1 MTDHSVFLSAIER
14 GDLDAVR
21 AMIAATPELVR
32 ARDDDGA
39 TALHHAA
46 FHGQRAIAELL
57 IDSGAELNAR
67 DGIHHATPAGWA
79 INYLRERGALL
90 AIEIEDALFAIRRGD
105 AELLARLIMRHPA
118 LADAVDR
125 DGKPLAAHAADAAD
139 PQIAQLFPLRRD
151 RAGA

>member
-1 MTDHSVFLSAIER
+1 MTDHSTLLSAIER

-21 AMIAATPELVR
+21 TTIAAAPELVR

-46 FHGQRAIAELL
+46 FHGHRAIAELL

-67 DGIHHATPAGWA
+67 DGMHQATPAGWA

-118 LADAVDR
+118 LADATDR
-125 DGKPLAAHAADAAD
+125 DARPLAEHAADTAN
-139 PQIAQLFPLRRD
+139 PEIMGLFPLRRD
-151 RAGA
+151 RPGG

>member
-1 MTDHSVFLSAIER
+1 MSDHSTLISAIER

-21 AMIAATPELVR
+21 TTIAAAPQLVR

-46 FHGQRAIAELL
+46 FLGQRAIAELL

-67 DGIHHATPAGWA
+67 DGMHQATPAGWA

-118 LADAVDR
+118 LADAADR
-125 DGKPLAAHAADAAD
+125 DGRPLAEHAADTAD
-139 PQIAQLFPLRRD
+139 PEIIGLFPLRRD
-151 RAGA
+151 RPGG